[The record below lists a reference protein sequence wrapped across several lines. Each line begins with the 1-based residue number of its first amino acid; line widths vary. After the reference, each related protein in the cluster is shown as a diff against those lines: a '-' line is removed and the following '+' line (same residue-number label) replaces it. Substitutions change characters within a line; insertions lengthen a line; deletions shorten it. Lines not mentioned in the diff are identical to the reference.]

1 MRNPTVRSALFDLGA
16 GIVAIVVVLGSCFA
30 SARIAFDFR
39 AIFAI
44 SGVAFFCAGFARGSS
59 SAKLIWQALRV
70 AAGGLIG
77 VAALI
82 VNNGLHRLWFPA
94 SLVVAGILCSA
105 AGIIARDAWPN
116 ARIRSIGITTGV
128 LLLLAICTMTAIP
141 NLPVYSSFNP
151 QNQSPVAFTVSVDGQ
166 TIPSADLRGHV
177 TVLAFYAS
185 WCAACFQE
193 LPHVD
198 SVHRQFQN
206 DSRVTIY
213 AVDTGWEGDTPER
226 GQKSLARRHIAL
238 PMAFDSG
245 SAARAL
251 KVNTLP
257 SLVLLDS
264 DGKMRFVHVGYDMSE
279 RLESGL
285 THHIHDLLDEN
296 ISAARK

>member
-1 MRNPTVRSALFDLGA
+1 MRNPTVRSTLLDLGI

-44 SGVAFFCAGFARGSS
+44 SAVAFFCAGFARGSTP
-59 SAKLIWQALRV
+59 AKLIWQALRV
-70 AAGGLIG
+70 AAGGLLG
-77 VAALI
+77 VAALV

-105 AGIIARDAWPN
+105 AGIIARHAWPN
-116 ARIRSIGITTGV
+116 ARVRSIGISTGI
-128 LLLLAICTMTAIP
+128 LLLVAVCSMTVIP

-151 QNQSPVAFTVSVDGQ
+151 QNQAPAAFAVSVNGQ
-166 TIPSADLRGHV
+166 TIPSTNFRGKV

-198 SVHRQFQN
+198 GVYRQFQN
-206 DSRVTIY
+206 DSRVSFY
-213 AVDTGWEGDTPER
+213 AIDTGWEGDTPER
-226 GQKSLARRHIAL
+226 GQKSLSRRHIEL

-264 DGKMRFVHVGYDMSE
+264 EGRMRFVHVGYDMSE
-279 RLESGL
+279 HLEAGL
-285 THHIHDLLDEN
+285 THHIRDLLDEN
-296 ISAARK
+296 IPIGRK